1 MDLGPIWSV
10 KWSVTIDLHWWHCH
24 WRLTHRLT
32 HHLTLCLTLGVII
45 PLDLSVQ
52 RPHNLPLSHMRSL
65 LHRHVHVHYETYT
78 FSKRSIRTP
87 IKFFLVTARKRSL
100 GKVIFLHVSVI
111 LFTGHMTRGSLLGG
125 VSVQGISVQ
134 EVSVQAVSVQGDL
147 PTQYGIVRVVCILL
161 ECILVFNENSITS
174 VIA

>member
-1 MDLGPIWSV
+1 M
-10 KWSVTIDLHWWHCH
+10 
-24 WRLTHRLT
+24 HRLI
-32 HHLTLCLTLGVII
+32 HHLTLCLTLGVVI

-78 FSKRSIRTP
+78 FSKRSIHTP

-111 LFTGHMTRGSLLGG
+111 LFRGHMTRRYLLGG
-125 VSVQGISVQ
+125 SLSRGSLSRQSLSRETCPPSTVSCRWYASYWNAFLF
-134 EVSVQAVSVQGDL
+134 SMRTA
-147 PTQYGIVRVVCILL
+147 LL
-161 ECILVFNENSITS
+161 V
-174 VIA
+174 